1 MNLVMTHDDV
11 RAALAAEALGA
22 LDGAES
28 AAIRAHL
35 ATCAECRADLADL
48 EEAVAALGYLAPPA
62 PMEEDRAARLRAR
75 LTARAAA
82 DRGAAPLPGADAAPA
97 SAPGRQ
103 PDPAASVPPPGAAEV
118 IPISLARRRRGIDAG
133 WLAAAAAVL
142 LLIAVGAWAARTRG
156 RYQALSQQ
164 YAEVDRERDDLVRA
178 VARRDSTLAA
188 LSTPAV
194 RVIDLASTQQKAPGG
209 RMFWDPRRGK
219 WIFFAHDLPRLRPG
233 RDYQMWLITAEGP
246 ISAGTFKPHDDGTAE
261 MQATFALPPAD
272 LRAEAVTDEPEG
284 GLPKPSTT
292 PIILG
297 AFDRQAAE

>member
-1 MNLVMTHDDV
+1 MTLVMTHDDV

-28 AAIRAHL
+28 AALRDHL

-48 EEAVAALGYLAPPA
+48 REAVAALGYLAPPA
-62 PMEEDRAARLRAR
+62 PLEDDRAARMRAR

-82 DRGAAPLPGADAAPA
+82 DRPPGAEPAPARAPEAPPPPLAAVPALPADAATVVPI
-97 SAPGRQ
+97 GR
-103 PDPAASVPPPGAAEV
+103 
-118 IPISLARRRRGIDAG
+118 ARERRGFNPA

-142 LLIAVGAWAARTRG
+142 LLVAVGGWAARLQG
-156 RYQALSQQ
+156 RYDALNQE
-164 YAEVDRERDDLVRA
+164 YAQVDRERDDLVRA
-178 VARRDSTLAA
+178 VAKRDSTLAA
-188 LSTPAV
+188 LSTPEV

-209 RMFWDPRRGK
+209 RMFWDPRRAK

-233 RDYQMWLITAEGP
+233 RDYQMWLITPAGP

-261 MQATFALPPAD
+261 MEATYELPRD
-272 LRAEAVTDEPEG
+272 GLRAVAVTDEPEG

-297 AFDRQAAE
+297 AVAQQQAE